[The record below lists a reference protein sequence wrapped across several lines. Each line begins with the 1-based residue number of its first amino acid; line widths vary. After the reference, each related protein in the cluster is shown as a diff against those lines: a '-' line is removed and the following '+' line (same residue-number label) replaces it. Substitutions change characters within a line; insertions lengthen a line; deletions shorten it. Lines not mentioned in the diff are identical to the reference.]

1 MAIFFSK
8 IKNKYVYQKMKDN
21 DRFNR
26 KRLHDIYLA
35 YNFKDFECAIYI
47 YIYIRRKERESP
59 MFFGERIELTITC
72 DRSTVGTVPSMMSEE
87 SRKQPNEHE
96 ATGGSF

>member
-26 KRLHDIYLA
+26 KRMHDIYLA

-59 MFFGERIELTITC
+59 IFLGKE
-72 DRSTVGTVPSMMSEE
+72 
-87 SRKQPNEHE
+87 
-96 ATGGSF
+96 

>member
-1 MAIFFSK
+1 
-8 IKNKYVYQKMKDN
+8 MKDN

-26 KRLHDIYLA
+26 KRMHDIYLA

-59 MFFGERIELTITC
+59 MFLGKE
-72 DRSTVGTVPSMMSEE
+72 
-87 SRKQPNEHE
+87 
-96 ATGGSF
+96 

>member
-47 YIYIRRKERESP
+47 YIYIYGEKKENHQCFLGKE
-59 MFFGERIELTITC
+59 
-72 DRSTVGTVPSMMSEE
+72 
-87 SRKQPNEHE
+87 
-96 ATGGSF
+96 

>member
-35 YNFKDFECAIYI
+35 YNFKDFECALYIYI
-47 YIYIRRKERESP
+47 YIYTEKRK
-59 MFFGERIELTITC
+59 RITNVFWGKNRTN
-72 DRSTVGTVPSMMSEE
+72 DYVRP
-87 SRKQPNEHE
+87 
-96 ATGGSF
+96 